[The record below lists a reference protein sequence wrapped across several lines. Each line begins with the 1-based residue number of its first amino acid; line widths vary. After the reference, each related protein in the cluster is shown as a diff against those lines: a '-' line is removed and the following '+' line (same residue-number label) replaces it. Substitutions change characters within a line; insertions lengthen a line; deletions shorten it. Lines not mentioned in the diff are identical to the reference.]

1 VAECR
6 KVEPMS
12 SPSKPGRDASSLWS
26 PSASPDVGRRDSPE
40 SETDALL
47 SPPFRTREALQIL
60 GVSRRQLQYWAQT
73 NLVRPSLKTRGGH
86 HRYSFE
92 DLVALKAAKRLIDAG
107 VSVQRIRRGIQAL
120 REALPEMSRPLGNL
134 TLIATGD
141 VLVVI
146 RGQSEF
152 DAIQGEEWIFP
163 VGDFQR
169 EVEAWRKLRAPRRV
183 QRLRSST
190 QATD

>member
-1 VAECR
+1 
-6 KVEPMS
+6 MS
-12 SPSKPGRDASSLWS
+12 SPGKPGRDASSLWS
-26 PSASPDVGRRDSPE
+26 PSAPPDGGRGGSHE

-60 GVSRRQLQYWAQT
+60 GVSRRQLQYWAQ
-73 NLVRPSLKTRGGH
+73 NDLVRPSLKTRGGH

-120 REALPEMSRPLGNL
+120 RKALPEMSRPLGDL

-169 EVEAWRKLRAPRRV
+169 EVEAWRRLRAPRRV
-183 QRLRSST
+183 QRQGTSSRT
-190 QATD
+190 AD